1 MQVSYTAGSPL
12 FVEDKNS
19 YPRFFRL
26 IPSLQQF
33 ADENVAIVNELN
45 WNRVAIVSYASEF
58 LLNVSI

>member
-1 MQVSYTAGSPL
+1 MQVSYTASSAL
-12 FVEDKNS
+12 FAMDKIS